1 MQIIIVGSGKI
12 GSTLADQ
19 LSQAGH
25 NVTVIDSRLGPLEK
39 NLDLDVMTVAGNGAS
54 YLTQKEAGAEK
65 ADLLIAATSA
75 DELNL
80 LCCLIAKKLGTKHTI
95 ARVRN
100 PEYSAELELI
110 KDDLRLSLSVNPEL
124 ACATEMARI
133 LRIPSAIKID
143 TFAKGRVELL
153 KFPLS
158 RESSL
163 VGMRLSDLGKLQ
175 SKVLICIVERGE
187 EEVYIPSGNFQLQA
201 GDKISIVASPHDAR
215 IFLRKIHSAANPV
228 QKILIVGGGRIGYYL
243 AKQLIDSGASVKLV
257 EADQARCEV
266 LSELLPQAT
275 IVHGD
280 GTDQR
285 LLREIGMEHID
296 GFASLTGFD
305 EENILLSLF
314 ARHTSKAK
322 VVTKINRTSFNDV
335 LGSMDLGSIFYPRY
349 IAADVISRYVRAMEN
364 SLGSN
369 VETLYKLV
377 GGKAEALEFR
387 VTASSALCGIPLQNL
402 ALRQNLLIGCIHR
415 RGRIIIPKGSDALE
429 KGDTVV
435 VVTTVQGLNDL
446 DDILEKRRNSL

>member
-228 QKILIVGGGRIGYYL
+228 QKILIVGGGRIG
-243 AKQLIDSGASVKLV
+243 
-257 EADQARCEV
+257 
-266 LSELLPQAT
+266 
-275 IVHGD
+275 
-280 GTDQR
+280 
-285 LLREIGMEHID
+285 
-296 GFASLTGFD
+296 
-305 EENILLSLF
+305 
-314 ARHTSKAK
+314 
-322 VVTKINRTSFNDV
+322 
-335 LGSMDLGSIFYPRY
+335 
-349 IAADVISRYVRAMEN
+349 
-364 SLGSN
+364 
-369 VETLYKLV
+369 
-377 GGKAEALEFR
+377 
-387 VTASSALCGIPLQNL
+387 
-402 ALRQNLLIGCIHR
+402 
-415 RGRIIIPKGSDALE
+415 
-429 KGDTVV
+429 
-435 VVTTVQGLNDL
+435 
-446 DDILEKRRNSL
+446 

>member
-1 MQIIIVGSGKI
+1 MQIIIVGGGKI

-19 LSQAGH
+19 LSQTGH
-25 NVTVIDSRLGPLEK
+25 NVTVIDSHSAPLER
-39 NLDLDVMTVAGNGAS
+39 NADLDIMTVEGNGAS
-54 YLTQKEAGAEK
+54 YVTQREAGAEK

-110 KDDLRLSLSVNPEL
+110 KDDLRLSLAVNPEL

-153 KFPLS
+153 KLSVSAGSPLAG
-158 RESSL
+158 L
-163 VGMRLSDLGKLQ
+163 RLSELRKFQ
-175 SKVLICIVERGE
+175 SKVLVCIVERGE
-187 EEVYIPSGNFQLQA
+187 EVHIPSGSFQLEQ

-215 IFLRKIHSAANPV
+215 IFLRKIHSDTNPV
-228 QKILIVGGGRIGYYL
+228 QKTLIVGGGRIGYYL
-243 AKQLIDSGASVKLV
+243 ARQLLDAGVSVKLI
-257 EADQARCEV
+257 ESDLARCET

-275 IVHGD
+275 IIHGD

-285 LLREIGMEHID
+285 LLLEMGLEHMD

-305 EENILLSLF
+305 EENILLSLY
-314 ARHTSKAK
+314 ARHAGKAK

-335 LGSMDLGSIFYPRY
+335 LASMDLGSVFYPRY
-349 IAADVISRYVRAMEN
+349 IAADVITRYVRAMEN

-387 VTASSALCGIPLQNL
+387 VTASSCLCGIPIQDLP
-402 ALRQNLLIGCIHR
+402 LRKSLLIGCIHR
-415 RGRIIIPKGSDALE
+415 RGRTITPKGSDALE
-429 KGDTVV
+429 AGDTVV

-446 DDILEKRRNSL
+446 DDILDRRRADV